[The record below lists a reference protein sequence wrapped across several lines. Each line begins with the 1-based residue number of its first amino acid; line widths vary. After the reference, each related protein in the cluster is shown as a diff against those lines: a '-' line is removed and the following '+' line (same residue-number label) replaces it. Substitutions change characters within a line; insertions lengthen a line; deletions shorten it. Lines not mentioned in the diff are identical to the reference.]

1 MKLLMSVL
9 KSVFKFMV
17 KRKKLF
23 AVYMVTVAAFGGA
36 LIYHFVKDS
45 ITSVLLCL
53 ATAVP
58 FLGLSSLYAWLG
70 KEHVEIAYRN
80 ETFSELVRYRLW
92 LIWTAMGFAC
102 VGATLMFLWLY
113 LQYKSG
119 NVRV

>member
-1 MKLLMSVL
+1 MKWM
-9 KSVFKFMV
+9 KQTFQFMA

-23 AVYMVTVAAFGGA
+23 AVYMAAVAAFIGA
-36 LIYHFVKDS
+36 LIYYYVKPSFDA
-45 ITSVLLCL
+45 VLLCL

-58 FLGLSSLYAWLG
+58 FSGLSSLYAWLG

-92 LIWTAMGFAC
+92 LIWTTMGFAC